1 MYLTLTQQLQQLAQ
15 ESPDRVVILYRQDD
29 SVQEYTY
36 AQIFEACR
44 RVACG
49 LMKLGVRKGDR
60 VAIMLEN
67 RPEWPIC
74 YFGLLLAGAV
84 AVPLDLQFRAG
95 QIEYM
100 LNQTQA
106 RVLFASGAL
115 PQGKLPDLPF
125 MDKIVRLGPGPP
137 LKKGLDFTELMREP
151 AAPCSFPSLRPEDLA
166 SIIYTSGTTGPPKG
180 VMLTHKN
187 FFANFLG
194 IKLLGAVKPE
204 DNFLSLLPLFHSF
217 PFMATLIVPLF
228 TRSRITYLNTLKP
241 DQVLRCVREQKVTI
255 FAVTPQ
261 LLEHFSQGIAK
272 RLAALPLGLGT
283 AMKGITDVGW
293 KIQSFLGLNPVGPF
307 LRRMRDS
314 LLGPQF
320 RFFISGGAKLPADL
334 QIDLSRLGFEVRE
347 GYGLTETSP
356 VVSLNP
362 PEAPKIG
369 SAGKPLPGVEIMVR
383 HPGPDGVGQI
393 LIRGDNVTPG
403 YYQDEAR
410 TGEVLRDGWLD
421 SGDLGYQ
428 DRDGYLFVTGR
439 LKDIIVLRSGKK
451 ISSEEVARHYLQA
464 KSIKEIYV
472 MPDSREKQL
481 VAVVVPDFGYFR
493 ALGETE
499 VYEEVKWDIEY
510 YSQLLEPYKRV
521 RDFVLVNQELPKTRL
536 GKVKHQ
542 EAEDLYRERAGR
554 RPGKKRL
561 AREEELSEVGEVLV
575 DLLTQKVGSN
585 LISLDD
591 HLELDLHFDSLAM
604 VQLAVALEERFGIVI
619 REEEFSEIFT
629 VADLIGFVE
638 GKHPAIIQALEEQG
652 GSWRQL
658 LQAEPPLPRLSRIS
672 QASGIAGRLL
682 TLGCSL
688 LLGAAFKLFFNLK
701 VYGALDLKPAGYIL
715 CPNHAS
721 FLDGFLMFQAVPSH
735 LRHRLFFLGSSRH
748 FDRPLARDFARL
760 MRIIPVDTARHL
772 VEAMQAAAV
781 ILRQG
786 GIMCIFPEGVRSLNG
801 QLGTFKKGVGI
812 LAGELQV
819 KLVPVFIQGSFEA
832 WPAHA
837 DYPRPHPIQIMF
849 GQEFSAEELLAQGQT
864 KNPGA
869 QDYEAI
875 SLGLKEQVM
884 KLGRELESKTL
895 SCRCPD
901 HA

>member
-1 MYLTLTQQLQQLAQ
+1 MYSTLTHRLQQIAQ
-15 ESPDRVVILYRQDD
+15 ESPDRVVIYYRVDD

-36 AQIFEACR
+36 SQILEACR

-49 LMKLGVRKGDR
+49 LIKSGIRKGDR

-95 QIEYM
+95 LIKYM

-106 RVLFASGAL
+106 RVLFASGQVPPA
-115 PQGKLPDLPF
+115 KLSDLPF
-125 MDKIVRLGPGPP
+125 VDFIVRIGPGATQ
-137 LKKGLDFTELMREP
+137 KKVVDFSEFLEEP
-151 AAPCSFPSLRPEDLA
+151 ASACSFSSLQPEDLA

-194 IKLLGAVKPE
+194 IDHLRAVKPQ

-228 TRSRITYLNTLKP
+228 TRNRITYLNTLKP
-241 DQVLRCVREQKVTI
+241 DQVLRCIREEKVTI

-261 LLEHFSQGIAK
+261 VLEHFYQGTQD
-272 RLAALPLGLGT
+272 RLAAMSLGLGRVI
-283 AMKGITDVGW
+283 KGFLDLGW
-293 KIQSFLGLNPVGPF
+293 ECQSIFGLNPAGPI
-307 LRRMRDS
+307 LKRIRGGA
-314 LLGPQF
+314 LGPQF
-320 RFFISGGAKLPADL
+320 RFFISGGAKLPVDL
-334 QIDLSRLGFEVRE
+334 QRNVQRLGFEVRE

-369 SAGKPLPGVEIMVR
+369 SAGKPLPGVDIVINN
-383 HPGPDGVGQI
+383 PDPDGVGEI
-393 LIRGDNVTPG
+393 LIRGDNVTLG

-410 TGEVLRDGWLD
+410 TREVLRDGWLY
-421 SGDLGYQ
+421 SGDLGYL

-451 ISSEEVARHYLQA
+451 VSAEEVARHYLQA
-464 KSIKEIYV
+464 ASIKEIYV
-472 MPDSREKQL
+472 MPDPREEQL
-481 VAVVVPDFGYFR
+481 VAVVVPDFNYFR

-499 VYEEVKWDIEY
+499 VYGEVKWDLEY

-542 EAEDLYRERAGR
+542 EAEDLYRERASR
-554 RPGKKRL
+554 RSGTRRL

-575 DLLTQKVGSN
+575 ELLSQKVGSE
-585 LISLDD
+585 LVSLDD
-591 HLELDLHFDSLAM
+591 HLELDLHFDSLAL
-604 VQLAVALEERFGIVI
+604 VELAAALEERFGMVI
-619 REEEFSEIFT
+619 REEEFSNIFT

-638 GKHPAIIQALEEQG
+638 SKHPETVQTTEEPG
-652 GSWRQL
+652 KSWREIL
-658 LQAEPPLPRLSRIS
+658 LAAPPPAVVSKIS
-672 QASGIAGRLL
+672 LDSGIAGRLL

-688 LLGAAFKLFFNLK
+688 ALNATFKLSFNLK
-701 VYGALDLKPAGYIL
+701 VYRAEDLGQTGYIL

-735 LRHRLFFLGSSRH
+735 LRPRLFFLGSSRH
-748 FDRPLARDFARL
+748 FDRPLVRDFARL

-772 VEAMQAAAV
+772 VEAMQAAAF

-786 GIMCIFPEGVRSLNG
+786 GIMCIFPEGLRSLNG
-801 QLGTFKKGVGI
+801 QLRTFKKGVAI
-812 LAGELQV
+812 LARELKV
-819 KLVPVFIQGSFEA
+819 KLVPVLIQGSFEA
-832 WPAHA
+832 WPAHS
-837 DYPRPHPIQIMF
+837 DYPRPHPIRIMF
-849 GQEFSAEELLAQGQT
+849 GQEFSAGELRAKGLPL
-864 KNPGA
+864 KP
-869 QDYEAI
+869 EAEDDDAV
-875 SLGLKEQVM
+875 SLGLKEMIIQ
-884 KLGRELESKTL
+884 LRRELK
-895 SCRCPD
+895 RKV
-901 HA
+901 